1 MESRVL
7 PAKDVAAILAA
18 KFVCV
23 KVNADNPG
31 PAAKILGQVQ
41 GNTLPFFAYVT
52 PDGKFISGTSG
63 FRDEKTFKADL
74 EGVLQSELLKVPAP
88 LEKKL
93 AKMAEQAAKD
103 AEAGKTAA
111 LIKTARQAQAIRG
124 SSPSKDK
131 IAELYA
137 AAVEQGRG
145 KLQEAADLCRDG
157 KFDEA
162 DKLVGAVARDYKGT
176 ELDKPAAAAKKALP
190 RLRQAH
196 KDAEAGNAKSARRAW
211 ELVVKECADAP
222 AFVALAESKLKE

>member
-1 MESRVL
+1 ML
-7 PAKDVAAILAA
+7 PAKDVDAILAA

-23 KVNADNPG
+23 KVDADSPG
-31 PAAKILGQVQ
+31 PASKILSQVQ

-74 EGVLQSELLKVPAP
+74 EGVLQSDLLRVPAP

-93 AKMAEQAAKD
+93 EKMAEQAAQD

-124 SSPSKDK
+124 SSASKDK

-137 AAVEQGRG
+137 NALEQGRG
-145 KLQEAADLCRDG
+145 KLAEAAEMCRDG
-157 KFDEA
+157 KFDDA
-162 DKLVGAVARDYKGT
+162 DKLVSAVARDYKGT

-196 KDAEAGNAKSARRAW
+196 KDAEAGNKNSARRAW
-211 ELVVKECADAP
+211 ELVVRDCTDAP
-222 AFVALAESKLKE
+222 AFVEVAESRLKE

>member
-23 KVNADNPG
+23 KVNVDSPG
-31 PAAKILGQVQ
+31 PAAKILEQVQ

-52 PDGKFISGTSG
+52 PEGKFISGTSG

-74 EGVLQSELLKVPAP
+74 EGVLQSDVLRVPAP

-93 AKMAEQAAKD
+93 ASMAEQAAKD

-111 LIKTARQAQAIRG
+111 VVKTARQAEAIRG
-124 SSPSKDK
+124 SSASKDR
-131 IAELYA
+131 IRELYA
-137 AAVEQGRG
+137 KALEDGRG
-145 KLQEAADLCRDG
+145 RLEAAADLCREG
-157 KFDEA
+157 KFDDAGKVVSEVS
-162 DKLVGAVARDYKGT
+162 KDYKGT
-176 ELDKPAAAAKKALP
+176 ELEKAAAAANKALP

-196 KDAEAGNAKSARRAW
+196 KDAEAGNANAAKRAW
-211 ELVVKECADAP
+211 ELVVKECKDAGP
-222 AFVALAESKLKE
+222 FAELAEEKLK

>member
-23 KVNADNPG
+23 KVNADSPG
-31 PAAKILGQVQ
+31 AAAKILDQVQ
-41 GNTLPFFAYVT
+41 GNTLPFFAYVS

-74 EGVLQSELLKVPAP
+74 EGVLASDLLRVPAP

-93 AKMAEQAAKD
+93 ATMAEQAAKD

-111 LIKTARQAQAIRG
+111 VVKTAKQAQAIRG

-137 AAVEQGRG
+137 KAIDEGQQKLKDAAG
-145 KLQEAADLCRDG
+145 LCG
-157 KFDEA
+157 EGTFDDAE
-162 DKLVGAVARDYKGT
+162 KLVSAVSKDFKGT
-176 ELDKPAAAAKKALP
+176 ELEKPAAAAAKALP
-190 RLRQAH
+190 RLKQAH
-196 KDAEAGNAKSARRAW
+196 KDSEAGNKNSAKRAW
-211 ELVVKECADAP
+211 ELVVKECKDAP
-222 AFVALAESKLKE
+222 AFVELAESKLKD